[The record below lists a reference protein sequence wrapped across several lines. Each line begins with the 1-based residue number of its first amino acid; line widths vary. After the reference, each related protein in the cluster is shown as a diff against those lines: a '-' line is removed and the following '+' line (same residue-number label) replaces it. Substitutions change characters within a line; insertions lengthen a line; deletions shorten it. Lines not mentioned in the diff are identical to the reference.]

1 MKGVSVFL
9 AFAPLFIGGPAD
21 AARYL
26 EFQFST
32 LNETYFY
39 DVDSTKHL
47 YFVHAGFDLL
57 IDTEDFPPYT
67 SGGLPY
73 PVGNTLAVSYSP
85 TELFFSMLAPFDYY
99 YGSLDFPFTD
109 YSAPPFQVTY
119 SDVGSVAYVFVY
131 EGRSMLTDVSYSDP
145 VKLTIRGF
153 DSDVDLD
160 SKARLTIWQTDVPEP
175 SAWALMLSGFALVG
189 GTMRRSRQ
197 RTRVRFASS

>member
-1 MKGVSVFL
+1 MKSVSVFL
-9 AFAPLFIGGPAD
+9 ALAPLFIGGPAD

-26 EFQFST
+26 QFKFSS
-32 LNETYFY
+32 LNQTYAY
-39 DVDSTKHL
+39 DTDGVKHL

-57 IDTEDFPPYT
+57 IDTQDFPPYT

-73 PVGNTLAVSYSP
+73 PVGNTLSVYYSP
-85 TELFFSMLAPFDYY
+85 TELNFTMLAPFDYF

-119 SDVGSVAYVFVY
+119 PDAGSIAYLFVY
-131 EGRSMLTDVSYSDP
+131 EGRSMSTDVSYSSP

-160 SKARLTIWQTDVPEP
+160 SKARLTVWQTDVPEP
-175 SAWALMLSGFALVG
+175 SAWALMVSGFALVG
-189 GTMRRSRQ
+189 GAMRRQ
-197 RTRVRFASS
+197 RTRVRFA